1 MHWRMILSVCVS
13 SQVRSRWDPHCSR
26 KSVRMEK
33 DLTVRRASWPWKKKS
48 NDRIAASPEFGFGG
62 TTPTPPKLFDE
73 QVRTSFAPYVIKHTS
88 KPISKPLEFLM
99 GFFFFFGLLEIQ
111 SLRIFFLCIWYLCCS
126 WCQSC
131 CCRSKNRQCMYVYMY
146 VTWRASQ

>member
-1 MHWRMILSVCVS
+1 MCHHRLGPVEIHIVAA
-13 SQVRSRWDPHCSR
+13 

-73 QVRTSFAPYVIKHTS
+73 QVRTSFAAYVIKHTS
-88 KPISKPLEFLM
+88 KPIRKTLRILD
-99 GFFFFFGLLEIQ
+99 GLLF
-111 SLRIFFLCIWYLCCS
+111 IFIFLGCLKS
-126 WCQSC
+126 
-131 CCRSKNRQCMYVYMY
+131 RV
-146 VTWRASQ
+146 